1 MLGNLIYTL
10 VIVGQTGQDTLV
22 AHFPNREICMA
33 EAQRVIEQ
41 GPSAYCFPTNQ
52 MTQADIQQQFDQ
64 MRVLMRRFRESTKE
78 VE

>member
-1 MLGNLIYTL
+1 MLGNLIYAL

-52 MTQADIQQQFDQ
+52 MTQEDIQRQFDQ
-64 MRVLMRRFRESTKE
+64 MMVLLRRFRDNKDMQ
-78 VE
+78 

>member
-64 MRVLMRRFRESTKE
+64 MMVLMRRFRDNKDMQ
-78 VE
+78 

>member
-1 MLGNLIYTL
+1 MVSNLIYAL
-10 VIVGQTGQDTLV
+10 VIVGQTGQDTLI

-52 MTQADIQQQFDQ
+52 ITQADIQRQFDS
-64 MRVLMRRFRESTKE
+64 MMVLMRRFRDNKDMQ
-78 VE
+78 

>member
-1 MLGNLIYTL
+1 MLGNLIYAL

-52 MTQADIQQQFDQ
+52 MTQEDIQQQFDQ
-64 MRVLMRRFRESTKE
+64 MMVLMRRFRDNKDMQ
-78 VE
+78 

>member
-1 MLGNLIYTL
+1 VVSSLIYAL
-10 VIVGQTGQDTLV
+10 VIVGQGGQETLA

-41 GPSAYCFPTNQ
+41 GPFAYCFPTNQ
-52 MTQADIQQQFDQ
+52 LTQADIQHQFDQ
-64 MRVLMRRFRESTKE
+64 MMVLMRRFRESTKE

>member
-1 MLGNLIYTL
+1 MLSHIVYAL
-10 VIVGQTGQDTLV
+10 VIVGSNGDERVYAQ
-22 AHFPNREICMA
+22 FPTREWCVA

-52 MTQADIQQQFDQ
+52 ATQEDIQRQFDS
-64 MRVLMRRFRESTKE
+64 MMVLMKRFRESTKE